1 MMMLMTKKFEEGPK
15 NDEKTTLSGTHK
27 NDQKWSPARA
37 ARNHGAEE
45 SKGGFGA
52 WSRGVELVRCL
63 EKKKKK
69 KKKKTLPGMA
79 RRVRA

>member
-45 SKGGFGA
+45 SQGA
-52 WSRGVELVRCL
+52 FMTRSREAELARCL
-63 EKKKKK
+63 
-69 KKKKTLPGMA
+69 
-79 RRVRA
+79 